1 MWRYLGIQ
9 VMDVSEDHRVALVL
23 GAVVLVRGLW
33 AGLCNFEA
41 GVTPADC
48 FLSLSLSSTIT
59 GSPERTLQLGDTWI
73 LQWHLKCNQTFTRV
87 GTCIGWN
94 PDDSVVIPADALEDC
109 RASR

>member
-48 FLSLSLSSTIT
+48 FLSLSLSPQP
-59 GSPERTLQLGDTWI
+59 SPDLRKEPF
-73 LQWHLKCNQTFTRV
+73 N
-87 GTCIGWN
+87 
-94 PDDSVVIPADALEDC
+94 SAIPGFC
-109 RASR
+109 SGI